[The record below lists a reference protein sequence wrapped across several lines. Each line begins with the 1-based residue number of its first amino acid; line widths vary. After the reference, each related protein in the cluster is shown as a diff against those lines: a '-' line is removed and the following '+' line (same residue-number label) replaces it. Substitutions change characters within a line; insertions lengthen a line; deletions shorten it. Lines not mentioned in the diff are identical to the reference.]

1 MAAGEAVNP
10 RSVLPKAYNGVFYRL
25 TTFFVLGSLCVGIL
39 VPYNDKTMTAA
50 FNEDKPGAAASPYVI
65 AMDRLGIPVLPHIVN
80 AMVLGAS
87 FSAGNSYVYCASRS
101 LYGLALDGKAPRF
114 FTKCTRAGVP
124 IYCVGLVLMVALLA
138 FLQVSNN
145 ASVVLDWFVN
155 IVSFLSFFSSYTYI
169 QHNLTLHSTGHR
181 IPTDQLLRLH
191 IHLYPIQKSPR
202 RTRYI
207 SRFSPLQKPRP
218 AVRRLHRPGID
229 RDHGVRRWL
238 RSLPTWEMGRGH
250 VFLLVYDD
258 RGIPH
263 CLHWVEACAS
273 DESAEARGGGF
284 GVWGC

>member
-50 FNEDKPGAAASPYVI
+50 FDQDKPGAAASPYVI

-114 FTKCTRAGVP
+114 FTKCTRTGVP
-124 IYCVGLVLMVALLA
+124 IYCVGLVLLVALLA

-155 IVSFLSFFSSYTYI
+155 IVSC
-169 QHNLTLHSTGHR
+169 LTSRLYNNKFTLCFTGHR
-181 IPTDQLLRLH
+181 IPTNQLLRLH
-191 IHLYPIQKSPR
+191 LHLYPIQKSPR
-202 RTRYI
+202 RTRHL
-207 SRFSPLQKPRP
+207 SRLSPLQKPRP

-229 RDHGVRRWL
+229 RDHGVRGWL
-238 RSLPTWEMGRGH
+238 RSLPSWELERGH

-263 CLHWVEACAS
+263 RLHWVEACAS

>member
-50 FNEDKPGAAASPYVI
+50 FDQDKPGAAASPYVI

-114 FTKCTRAGVP
+114 FTKCTRTGVP
-124 IYCVGLVLMVALLA
+124 IYCVGLVLLVALLA

-155 IVSFLSFFSSYTYI
+155 IVSFLSLFSSYAYI
-169 QHNLTLHSTGHR
+169 QHNLTLYSTGHR

-191 IHLYPIQKSPR
+191 LHLYPIQESPR
-202 RTRYI
+202 RTRHL
-207 SRFSPLQKPRP
+207 SRLSPLQKPRP

-229 RDHGVRRWL
+229 RDHGVRGWL
-238 RSLPTWEMGRGH
+238 RSLPSWELERGH

-263 CLHWVEACAS
+263 RLHWVEACAS